1 MSKTQIVSGGITD
14 DAVTATKIA
23 DAVALGK
30 VAQVVTDSF
39 TGTESSTSKASGNS
53 FTNTSINA
61 SITPSATSS
70 KIFIS
75 ALANVGGTNHTDG
88 SPVVVLRRDSTNIL
102 IGDDAGDNKNR
113 ASTGRL
119 NDMMGS
125 GSIFPIHLSVVD
137 SPNSTSAITYRVALG
152 IRGNGSGTAYINRSG
167 DDSNNIENF
176 RAASSITLFEI
187 DGS

>member
-1 MSKTQIVSGGITD
+1 MI
-14 DAVTATKIA
+14 
-23 DAVALGK
+23 
-30 VAQVVTDSF
+30 
-39 TGTESSTSKASGNS
+39 
-53 FTNTSINA
+53 
-61 SITPSATSS
+61 
-70 KIFIS
+70 
-75 ALANVGGTNHTDG
+75 
-88 SPVVVLRRDSTNIL
+88 
-102 IGDDAGDNKNR
+102 
-113 ASTGRL
+113 
-119 NDMMGS
+119 GS